1 MLGEL
6 VITWAR
12 KTGPEFAPADLAVE
26 DMVGSNPKGFG
37 GKLFLGVVYEVEDE
51 TIFVSVTASA
61 KKVRPEDHKGCVF
74 NIQTA
79 DLILELDYV
88 PPLIIH
94 TETLVKKE
102 KEFAVNDRGPLVE
115 PRSFLVHVHHTWWRF
130 WIFLASAWFVDHGS
144 LFTGCCPN
152 HPREDVDSFLR
163 LSQAVR
169 GIFFEVRSNLILPLG
184 GNWYQ
189 SC

>member
-26 DMVGSNPKGFG
+26 DIVGSNPKGFG
-37 GKLFLGVVYEVEDE
+37 GKLFLGVVYEVEDK
-51 TIFVSVTASA
+51 TIFLSVTASA

-88 PPLIIH
+88 VPLCVH
-94 TETLVKKE
+94 RETLVKKE
-102 KEFAVNDRGPLVE
+102 NEFAVNDRGALVE
-115 PRSFLVHVHHTWWRF
+115 PRSLLVHVDHTWWRF
-130 WIFLASAWFVDHGS
+130 SAFLTPAWFVHHGS
-144 LFTGCCPN
+144 LFAFNNQRHRPIIDQRHGHHGLKLARGYRCP
-152 HPREDVDSFLR
+152 F
-163 LSQAVR
+163 
-169 GIFFEVRSNLILPLG
+169 
-184 GNWYQ
+184 
-189 SC
+189 